1 MSVTN
6 NGKVIIFGAAADA
19 VTDHIIIDHI
29 RWVKPSTAAHDL
41 KLTDT
46 ADKEFLAAAVD
57 VDKNDQEIP
66 MYGLSV
72 LGIKVATMGSGTL
85 YVYPRLGK

>member
-1 MSVTN
+1 MAVTDN
-6 NGKVIIFGAAADA
+6 DFVIIFGAAADA
-19 VTDHIIIDHI
+19 TTKHILIDHI
-29 RWVKPSTAAHDL
+29 RWVKPDTAADDL
-41 KLTDT
+41 KLTNT
-46 ADKEFLAAAVD
+46 ADKEFLSAAAD

-66 MYGLSV
+66 MYGHSS

>member
-1 MSVTN
+1 MGVTD
-6 NGKVIIFGAAADA
+6 NGKVIIYGAAADA
-19 VTDHIIIDHI
+19 TTDHMLIDHI
-29 RWVKPSTAAHDL
+29 RWVKPTAAAHDL

-46 ADKEFLAAAVD
+46 ADKEFLAAAAD

-72 LGIKVATMGSGTL
+72 KGVKVATMGSGTL
-85 YVYPRLGK
+85 YIYPRLGK